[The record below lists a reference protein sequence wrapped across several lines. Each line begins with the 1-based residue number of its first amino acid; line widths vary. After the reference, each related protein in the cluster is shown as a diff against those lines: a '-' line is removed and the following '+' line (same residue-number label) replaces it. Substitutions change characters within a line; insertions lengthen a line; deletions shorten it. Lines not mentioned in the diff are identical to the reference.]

1 MKTDFISTVSHELR
15 TPLTSVLG
23 FAKIIKKKLDETIFP
38 LLSTDDKKVQRNI
51 KQVGDNIDIIVSE
64 GIRLT
69 DLINDVLDIAK
80 MEAGKIEWRMEPLQ
94 ITEVVERAIAAT
106 SALFQHKDLELIHQ
120 IEAGLPEVLGDR
132 DRLIQVVINLISNA
146 VKFTDFCQ
154 LLAQSGKITT
164 QLPLA

>member
-1 MKTDFISTVSHELR
+1 M
-15 TPLTSVLG
+15 
-23 FAKIIKKKLDETIFP
+23 
-38 LLSTDDKKVQRNI
+38 
-51 KQVGDNIDIIVSE
+51 GDNIDIIVSE